1 MDPAIECNG
10 NKYKLNLA
18 YACKTVLPSRARIVS
33 VCCLHSLSRIH
44 VQNSDFG

>member
-18 YACKTVLPSRARIVS
+18 YACKTVQPSRASKYSERMLFTQFV
-33 VCCLHSLSRIH
+33 L
-44 VQNSDFG
+44 NSCSK